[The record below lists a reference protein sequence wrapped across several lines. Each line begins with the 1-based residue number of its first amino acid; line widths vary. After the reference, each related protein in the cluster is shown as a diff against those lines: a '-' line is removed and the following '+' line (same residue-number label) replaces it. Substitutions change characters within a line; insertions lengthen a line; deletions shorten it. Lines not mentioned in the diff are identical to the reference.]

1 MTASRQACA
10 LPSAASVATTASVV
24 LSRADALVRG
34 ISAADGISVGQ
45 PKAPNSPCCSSGAAQ
60 NHGPSP
66 STTLPVGLTAASA
79 PTMWPRLVTE
89 DAEPIPPLRF
99 TVVAP
104 RPAPTLPSAKSLAA
118 AAAAAYPSSRYG
130 EYRLQSLSPPASRS
144 KRTATRPN
152 GPAAHPD

>member
-1 MTASRQACA
+1 MTASRQAWA
-10 LPSAASVATTASVV
+10 LPSAASVATTAGVV

-79 PTMWPRLVTE
+79 PTMWPPLVTE

-99 TVVAP
+99 TVFAP
-104 RPAPTLPSAKSLAA
+104 RPAPTLPSAKSLAPAPPA
-118 AAAAAYPSSRYG
+118 ASPSPRHAHYPRHP
-130 EYRLQSLSPPASRS
+130 SPP
-144 KRTATRPN
+144 P
-152 GPAAHPD
+152 P